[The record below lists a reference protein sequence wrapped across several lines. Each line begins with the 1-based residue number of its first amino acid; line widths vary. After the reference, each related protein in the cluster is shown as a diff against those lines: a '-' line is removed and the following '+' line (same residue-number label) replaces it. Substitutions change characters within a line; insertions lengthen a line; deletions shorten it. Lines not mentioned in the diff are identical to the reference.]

1 MDKKNKEHDTVPAML
16 FVGFL
21 GAVILALVLIS
32 MPGF

>member
-1 MDKKNKEHDTVPAML
+1 MNEKDKKQDIVPAML

-21 GAVILALVLIS
+21 MVVVLALVLIS

>member
-1 MDKKNKEHDTVPAML
+1 MDKKNKKHDTVPAML

>member
-1 MDKKNKEHDTVPAML
+1 MSKKNEKQDVIPAML